1 MKQIT
6 GSEKATA
13 EQKKTDDK
21 TLFSKKIYIYIYIQN
36 AFLTELKLFVPNF
49 SFHA

>member
-21 TLFSKKIYIYIYIQN
+21 TLFSKKKIYIYIQN

>member
-6 GSEKATA
+6 GSEKSTA

-21 TLFSKKIYIYIYIQN
+21 TLFSKNTHTYIYIQN
-36 AFLTELKLFVPNF
+36 AFLTELKLFMPNF